1 MYDNGNHVKWT
12 NKEEKKTTRQY
23 GQNNGITELK
33 QKNETERKN
42 SSTASRNNRNE
53 SKYIDVTNAAL
64 CDIVFTD
71 TDRFVH
77 RRKENEIKRVI
88 LITMNKDLS
97 RCC

>member
-1 MYDNGNHVKWT
+1 MEITLNSNERIK
-12 NKEEKKTTRQY
+12 KKKTTRQY

-33 QKNETERKN
+33 QKNEGEKK
-42 SSTASRNNRNE
+42 SSTPSRNNRNE

-64 CDIVFTD
+64 CDIVFSD

-77 RRKENEIKRVI
+77 RRKENEIERVI
-88 LITMNKDLS
+88 LITMNLYSYLS